1 MLKRSLS
8 VATHSS
14 YFCIRSETFASPV
27 EPCRLA
33 AAALCKSRLAEA
45 ARLPPSVVFREAS
58 TIFMLAGLESVQ
70 YLIMGLVSFF
80 CTSVF
85 SAHCGCLKDLT
96 RKLSGRPCFIVRSQG
111 YEGTALPPLQ
121 AGVSVFLL
129 NLRCIREAMG
139 LPRQW
144 FSLIE
149 REEIIPLSPKAP
161 FRVGIPQTGPKIS
174 RQNRLYRFASK
185 KLTNTMECR
194 CRCICFLM
202 M

>member
-1 MLKRSLS
+1 M
-8 VATHSS
+8 
-14 YFCIRSETFASPV
+14 

-33 AAALCKSRLAEA
+33 AAALCKPWLAEA

-85 SAHCGCLKDLT
+85 SAHWGCLKDLT

-111 YEGTALPPLQ
+111 HEGTALPPLQ

-129 NLRCIREAMG
+129 NLRRTREAMG
-139 LPRQW
+139 LLRHW

-149 REEIIPLSPKAP
+149 RERIIPLSPKAP
-161 FRVGIPQTGPKIS
+161 FRVGIPQTGPKTS

-185 KLTNTMECR
+185 KLTNTTECR
-194 CRCICFLM
+194 CVCFLM